1 MAGDQAAT
9 RPGTTAAATVSADAS
24 ADRGP
29 LRVAVFGGAG
39 RLGSVLVQAIR
50 AAEDLTVVAEL
61 GRDTPRSLLAAS
73 GAQVAL
79 DVTGPTAVAA
89 NVAACLAAGI
99 DVVVGTSGL
108 TAADLDRI
116 TQLLQGSGD
125 ATAPGTARTGVLVA
139 PNFSIAA
146 VLAEALA
153 VRAAR
158 FLPSVEIVEAHH
170 DRKVDAPS
178 GTARRTAQR
187 IAAARAAAGF
197 GAVPDATAH
206 DPDGARGA
214 LVDGVRVHAVR
225 LPGFVASQAVVF
237 GGTGETL
244 TIRHDSTSR
253 ESFVPGA
260 LLALRRVGSLPGLTV
275 GLEALLG
282 LDHPHDPDLA
292 DTAADG
298 TAVRDT
304 AVDDTAVPDTAV
316 RDTAVRAT
324 AVRDTARGGG

>member
-1 MAGDQAAT
+1 MAAGAA
-9 RPGTTAAATVSADAS
+9 

-50 AAEDLTVVAEL
+50 ATGDLTVVAEL
-61 GRDTPRSLLAAS
+61 GRDTPRSLLTAS

-79 DVTGPTAVAA
+79 DVTAPSAVAA
-89 NVAACLAAGI
+89 NAAACIAAGI

-116 TQLLQGSGD
+116 TEALQGSGGD
-125 ATAPGTARTGVLVA
+125 ATARGTARTGVLVA
-139 PNFSIAA
+139 PNFSIGA

-187 IAAARAAAGF
+187 IAAARAAAGL
-197 GAVPDATAH
+197 GEVPDATAH

-237 GGTGETL
+237 GGTGETV

-275 GLEALLG
+275 GLETLLG
-282 LDHPHDPDLA
+282 LDDLDQPAGLDPA
-292 DTAADG
+292 
-298 TAVRDT
+298 
-304 AVDDTAVPDTAV
+304 
-316 RDTAVRAT
+316 
-324 AVRDTARGGG
+324 ARGAV